1 MSTTNPDTPPPAANA
16 KRYALKELK
25 AFERSP
31 FQGVWPHL
39 DKQEILEDMR
49 SRLHNPFNV
58 NQGQQPFCGPA
69 SILFELVRKQP
80 LRYVQM
86 CRKLFEMGGFQAKT
100 EWIQTS
106 EALRQASQGNLRM
119 GQADWMVLSTLRE
132 SENRIFPVEP
142 NAPEVVRNLAG
153 MTKSWEMKG
162 WIREILGYDN
172 VTYRHTYLLG
182 DLSAMKQAQAAID
195 AGGVAFGLITAEGM
209 LNDTQKP
216 SLALPNHWIVLLG
229 DVEITK
235 GTFGRHDSGS
245 ISFDLYTW
253 AQKRHIE
260 MAEGPFEDNFWGVVI
275 GQP

>member
-216 SLALPNHWIVLLG
+216 SLA
-229 DVEITK
+229 
-235 GTFGRHDSGS
+235 
-245 ISFDLYTW
+245 
-253 AQKRHIE
+253 
-260 MAEGPFEDNFWGVVI
+260 
-275 GQP
+275 

>member
-1 MSTTNPDTPPPAANA
+1 RFESTQFWLETH
-16 KRYALKELK
+16 
-25 AFERSP
+25 P
-31 FQGVWPHL
+31 F
-39 DKQEILEDMR
+39 
-49 SRLHNPFNV
+49 
-58 NQGQQPFCGPA
+58 
-69 SILFELVRKQP
+69 
-80 LRYVQM
+80 
-86 CRKLFEMGGFQAKT
+86 
-100 EWIQTS
+100 QTS

-253 AQKRHIE
+253 AQKRHVE